1 MKNKLLASTIF
12 LAILLLSYWLSIPE
26 QKKIDLEMRLAI
38 GKPDPECGTS
48 QSFLAQ
54 NCHQYLSTNL
64 VIREEWA
71 TLFPKADF
79 YLVETKQIQNF
90 ETNMNGFVQDN
101 FIIVKQGLQAYKDKD
116 FDDLLRDNK
125 IIISTENLELVLK
138 AFAWITAANYLN
150 EDVSFSALEAVHYT
164 TAETDYPYNYH
175 LIAMTE
181 VDHIELH
188 WFFVVQDNKLQIAT
202 YQSPAPMMEYFF
214 SQ

>member
-1 MKNKLLASTIF
+1 MKNKLLASAIF

-26 QKKIDLEMRLAI
+26 QKKINLEMRLTI

-54 NCHQYLSTNL
+54 NCHEYLSTNL
-64 VIREEWA
+64 VTREEWV

-79 YLVETKQIQNF
+79 YLVQTKQIQNF

-101 FIIVKQGLQAYKDKD
+101 FIVVMQGLREYKDKD
-116 FDDLLRDNK
+116 FNDLLRDNK
-125 IIISTENLELVLK
+125 IIISTENLELVLR

-150 EDVSFSALEAVHYT
+150 EDVSFSALQEVNYT
-164 TAETDYPYNYH
+164 TSQARHPYNYH
-175 LIAMTE
+175 LFAVAGLDNI
-181 VDHIELH
+181 DLH
-188 WFFVVQDNKLQIAT
+188 WFFVVKNNELQIAT

-214 SQ
+214 SR